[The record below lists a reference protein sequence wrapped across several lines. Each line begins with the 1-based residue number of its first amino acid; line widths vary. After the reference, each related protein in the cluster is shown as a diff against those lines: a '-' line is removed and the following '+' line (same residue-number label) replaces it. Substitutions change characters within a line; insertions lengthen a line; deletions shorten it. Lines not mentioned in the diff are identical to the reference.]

1 MVKEDKVKQEK
12 PEAEEEMPD
21 VGGEEGAKKEES
33 VEEASKEE
41 APAEE
46 EKPEEAEEEEEAKPK
61 KTKEEEEI
69 VEEKPEEAVAEKITK
84 KKKYEEEIV
93 EERTY
98 TVPLSRA
105 LVRPPKKRAPR
116 AMQLVKVF
124 ITKHMKLEMKVSEEE
139 EEEELPQLII
149 SQEVN
154 EKVWAKGIE
163 KPPRKIR
170 VRAAKDKDG
179 NVTVYLAEA
188 Q

>member
-1 MVKEDKVKQEK
+1 MVKEDKEELQK
-12 PEAEEEMPD
+12 AEE
-21 VGGEEGAKKEES
+21 KEELPEVNEEEAAEEP
-33 VEEASKEE
+33 VEEEV
-41 APAEE
+41 AEE
-46 EKPEEAEEEEEAKPK
+46 KAPSEEKIVEEEEAKPR
-61 KTKEEEEI
+61 
-69 VEEKPEEAVAEKITK
+69 K
-84 KKKYEEEIV
+84 KKEEEEIV

-98 TVPLSRA
+98 TIPLQRA

-116 AMQLVKVF
+116 AMQLIKAFV
-124 ITKHMKLEMKVSEEE
+124 TKHMKVEMKVSEEE

-154 EKVWAKGIE
+154 EKVWGKGIE

-188 Q
+188 A

>member
-1 MVKEDKVKQEK
+1 MAEEDEEAQNVKG
-12 PEAEEEMPD
+12 EAEELPALP
-21 VGGEEGAKKEES
+21 EEENVKEEAP
-33 VEEASKEE
+33 VEEEAKEE

-46 EKPEEAEEEEEAKPK
+46 KPAEEEEAKP
-61 KTKEEEEI
+61 
-69 VEEKPEEAVAEKITK
+69 ARK
-84 KKKYEEEIV
+84 KKEEEEIV

-98 TVPLSRA
+98 TIPLQKA

-116 AMQLVKVF
+116 AMQLIKAFV
-124 ITKHMKLEMKVSEEE
+124 TKHMKLEMKVSEEE

-149 SQEVN
+149 SKEVN
-154 EKVWAKGIE
+154 EKVWNRGIE

-188 Q
+188 A